1 MNFTA
6 IDFETATSVYSSICS
21 MGICV
26 VEDNKVIERRDI
38 LIRPQPFE
46 FNEYNT
52 KIHGIEPYM
61 VEDKGMFCDY
71 WAEIKPYLEQNTIIA
86 HNAQF
91 DVGALRAVL
100 DMFGIEYP
108 TFDYLCTVK
117 LSQKAYPDLKS
128 HKLNNLGEA
137 LGIEFE
143 HHQAGEDAYACACV
157 MLKILEDYNLDTI
170 QDIVD
175 KFEIGVGK
183 IYPGFHEPCRKNKKK
198 SKKINCNNSKTL
210 DLKPKKG

>member
-26 VEDNKVIERRDI
+26 VENNKVVERRDI
-38 LIRPQPFE
+38 LIRPEPFE
-46 FNEYNT
+46 FKEYNT

-61 VEDKGMFCDY
+61 VENKGKFCDC
-71 WAEIKPYLEQNTIIA
+71 WDEIKPYLENKTIIA

-91 DVGALRAVL
+91 DVGALRATL
-100 DMFGIEYP
+100 DLFGIEYP

-117 LSQKAYPDLKS
+117 LSQKAYPELQS
-128 HKLNNLGEA
+128 HKLNNLGTA

-157 MLKILEDYNLDTI
+157 LLKILKDYKLDSI

-183 IYPGFHEPCRKNKKK
+183 IYPGFYEPCRKNKKK
-198 SKKINCNNSKTL
+198 ITLNNSENPG
-210 DLKPKKG
+210 LKPLKA

>member
-1 MNFTA
+1 MDFTA

-26 VEDNKVIERRDI
+26 VENNEVVERRDF
-38 LIRPQPFE
+38 LICPEPFE

-52 KIHGIEPYM
+52 KIHGILPYM
-61 VEDKGMFCDY
+61 VENKGKFCDH
-71 WAEIKPYLEQNTIIA
+71 WAEIKPYLEGKTIVA

-91 DVGALRAVL
+91 DVGALRATL
-100 DMFGIEYP
+100 DKFGIEYP
-108 TFDYLCTVK
+108 SFLYLCTVK
-117 LSQKAYPDLKS
+117 LSQKAYPELAS
-128 HKLNNLGEA
+128 HKLNNLGAA
-137 LGIEFE
+137 LGIEFD

-157 MLKILEDYNLDTI
+157 LLKILKDYKLNSI

-175 KFEIGVGK
+175 KFEIGIGK

-198 SKKINCNNSKTL
+198 AVNSLCKNIEI
-210 DLKPKKG
+210 

>member
-210 DLKPKKG
+210 DLKPKKV